1 VAAVHEDYT
10 PIYQG
15 DTGTPFAPVFQK
27 IDPNSGNPVPV
38 PLNGLTLSM
47 KMKEQETGEIK
58 TCAAA
63 WVIDNATAGQAHYP
77 WQAGDV
83 DTPGIW
89 QVQITCTD
97 SAGKPVHSDVK
108 LLEIKATW

>member
-1 VAAVHEDYT
+1 MAAIHEDYT
-10 PIYQG
+10 PITQG

-27 IDPNSGNPVPV
+27 IDPATGNPIAFD
-38 PLNGLTLSM
+38 LTGLTLSM
-47 KMKEQETGEIK
+47 KMREQETGQVKI
-58 TCAAA
+58 CAAA
-63 WVIDNATAGQAHYP
+63 WIIDSAAAGQAHYP

-97 SAGKPVHSDVK
+97 SGGKPVHSEIK
-108 LLEIKATW
+108 LLEIKAAL